1 MPGTNNNT
9 NHAAGKNTIQQNR
22 PTIPTSVSKLSGHIG
37 TSTNGGHNKT
47 IGFKL
52 IMAGEKHREARIRTH
67 IKLLTPLTPSYQKLF
82 ITVRTYYVPNQ
93 RVWNNAE
100 AFTAQISGGTNI
112 KINEMPNLGGKTI
125 PIIPILDENSE
136 ETSTYTML
144 SNTEQWRD
152 SWISSYIPRMGIYGR
167 YSQPENASTNQAYY
181 NVLPKY
187 NALPLR
193 ARIAIYNDFER
204 DKRYDTKI
212 VEYNSDTVSQAEW
225 ESYLP
230 NKYGVELKVQ
240 QMRAKR
246 PSSYYMDYRTEAQG
260 IATNLPKEQ
269 EEIQNGTIPNE
280 TYQDYN
286 SLVTWAQWENLIA
299 EGRSESENVMKNP
312 WDVIAQIRGSK
323 KLTEGKVQLIGERTF
338 ELNYSAITQN
348 TYNTAE
354 GIQDEFRLMG
364 TQGAYSYTYLDAPI
378 YAGMEFHEEGSLHVI
393 ATVWAETV
401 FESGFDRTM
410 LNVEALSQYRPDMK
424 DDKLDVLYNIETT
437 SEWTGQNPNDTP
449 WNEKI
454 IGYKRRW
461 TELYKLPTI
470 IGGDLTS
477 RYYYQTY
484 TEEIGNTIEA
494 QRDYASTN
502 EIITQNTYQFYETG
516 SQYYFQDSGKNN
528 LSSGVIY
535 KNYWQDYTDIM
546 LNKNMAIMQKVII
559 GTDQGPNES
568 EIMIQGPNQITITGK
583 WEIEA
588 ELPIDGDIKHNYSQ
602 WGEH

>member
-1 MPGTNNNT
+1 MPNTDNNT

-47 IGFKL
+47 IAFKL
-52 IMAGEKHREARIRTH
+52 IMAGEKHREARIKTH

-82 ITVRTYYVPNQ
+82 ITLRTYFVPNQ
-93 RVWNNAE
+93 RVWKNAE
-100 AFTAQISGGTNI
+100 IFTAQISGGTNV

-125 PIIPILDENSE
+125 PIIPTLDETGGVDNF
-136 ETSTYTML
+136 TML

-167 YSQPENASTNQAYY
+167 YAQEPDAETNRAYY

-193 ARIAIYNDFER
+193 ARMAIYNDFER
-204 DKRYDTKI
+204 DKRYDNKFI
-212 VEYNSDTVSQAEW
+212 EYNTDTVSNQEW
-225 ESYLP
+225 QDYLP
-230 NKYGVELKVQ
+230 NNPNIELKIQ

-260 IATNLPKEQ
+260 IITDIPVNGEG
-269 EEIQNGTIPNE
+269 ESEILPNE
-280 TYQDYN
+280 VYENYN
-286 SLVTWAQWENLIA
+286 SLVTWAAWESKIA
-299 EGRSESENVMKNP
+299 EARSESENEMKNP
-312 WDVIAQIRGSK
+312 WDIIAQIRGSK

-378 YAGMEFHEEGSLHVI
+378 YAGMEFHEEGSIHVI

-410 LNVEALSQYRPDMK
+410 LNVEALNQYRPDMK

-437 SEWTGQNPNDTP
+437 SEWTGQDPNDTP

-454 IGYKRRW
+454 IGYKRKW
-461 TELYKLPTI
+461 NEYYKIPTVI
-470 IGGDLTS
+470 SGDLTS
-477 RYYYQTY
+477 RYYFQAYTQDAANYIQFVPQT
-484 TEEIGNTIEA
+484 
-494 QRDYASTN
+494 ASKN

-528 LSSGVIY
+528 LAYGVIY
-535 KNYWQDYTDIM
+535 KNYWQDYTDIL
-546 LNKNMAIMQKVII
+546 LNKNMAIMQNITV
-559 GTDQGPNES
+559 GNRQNAEQS
-568 EIMIQGPNQITITGK
+568 EITIQGQNQITITGK
-583 WEIEA
+583 WEIQA